1 MLLAGFRPAEVEV
14 VVSPL
19 AELSAALHALTGSA
33 HHPATR
39 AWAEQTGKAVPAELA
54 TDIDHFAPLW
64 SAMRWRGFYHGIEV
78 PAPSLPDELAALTTI
93 PTPEFAATVASACA
107 GRYRGIVLDRV
118 LDDPGQQ
125 EVLRT
130 AAGSLSP
137 ARSTLAENLLADVE
151 GFRSRLLRFL
161 DRCGHA
167 FFAAEWLRLQ
177 PVLNWSA
184 QTLATALRADGTDW
198 RPLAALLGPT
208 ATILDNPHR
217 LHLDKLHQS
226 VLRPARSGLRLTPT
240 WFGAPHL
247 IAKTEPG
254 RPAVLQVP
262 VSTPPTGIT
271 QARQRLVALTDPNR
285 VKLCRMIAREPVS
298 TSDLALRLGMSAPQ
312 VSRHLRVLR
321 DLGLV
326 HSTRQGRF
334 VLYSLDLRTVAR
346 LGQDV
351 VTGLLL

>member
-1 MLLAGFRPAEVEV
+1 MLLAGLRPADVEV

-19 AELSAALHALTGSA
+19 AELSAALHALTGSD

-39 AWAEQTGKAVPAELA
+39 SWAEQTRSAVPAELA
-54 TDIDHFAPLW
+54 ADIDRFTPLW
-64 SAMRWRGFYHGIEV
+64 SAMRWRGFYHGIEA
-78 PAPSLPDELAALTTI
+78 PAPSLPDELAALATI
-93 PTPEFAATVASACA
+93 PTSELAATIASACA
-107 GRYRGIVLDRV
+107 GRYRGIALDRV
-118 LDDPGQQ
+118 LDDRTQQ
-125 EVLRT
+125 EALRT
-130 AAGSLSP
+130 AAASLSP
-137 ARSTLAENLLADVE
+137 TRSALAESLLADVE
-151 GFRSRLLRFL
+151 KLRSGLLGFL
-161 DRCGHA
+161 DRCAHA
-167 FFAAEWLRLQ
+167 FFAAEWQRLQ
-177 PVLNWSA
+177 PVLNVSAHTLTAALRTDGTGWSA
-184 QTLATALRADGTDW
+184 
-198 RPLAALLGPT
+198 LAAFLGPT
-208 ATILDNPHR
+208 ATLLEDPYR
-217 LHLDKLHQS
+217 LRLDKLQQS

-271 QARQRLVALTDPNR
+271 RARQRLVALTDPNR

-298 TSDLALRLGMSAPQ
+298 TSDLAVRLGMSAPQ

-326 HSTRQGRF
+326 HSTRHGRF